1 VQGVILLKSVITVI
15 LIVLGGLVTFL
26 AKTIAG
32 KIVGSKREINDA
44 DIVYVKLAGFALV
57 IAAAVIM
64 FFVE

>member
-1 VQGVILLKSVITVI
+1 MKSVITVI
-15 LIVLGGLVTFL
+15 LVVLGGLVTFL